1 MEGTP
6 PKCLLFRRR
15 RRREI
20 FGESVHSRGKTHLK
34 QLGRGLPIS
43 PDVVVEAVSRSV
55 CELIPPHVILSE
67 LTTLRPPFCRRSST
81 QNTHRS
87 FEKMQKIFAKNSS
100 LGQKKFRVSES
111 GRTRRAPAADHNINF
126 LRPYCYGF
134 TVTSIARLFTD
145 S

>member
-1 MEGTP
+1 MYPSSDPDSLVSMLFSVSLRLRDESGDMEGTP

-55 CELIPPHVILSE
+55 CELIPPHVIL
-67 LTTLRPPFCRRSST
+67 TII
-81 QNTHRS
+81 
-87 FEKMQKIFAKNSS
+87 K
-100 LGQKKFRVSES
+100 
-111 GRTRRAPAADHNINF
+111 
-126 LRPYCYGF
+126 
-134 TVTSIARLFTD
+134 
-145 S
+145 